1 MRRSLFLAICL
12 SLFVP
17 SQASSTDDLNIRGWV
32 EHARVMPERLLMTAK
47 LDSGARTT
55 SIHAEILSAEEV
67 KDLVLNGEIDDVADD
82 TEIGAQEMFNTSMVE
97 GSAPDDPPAEEISPI
112 SDASISDFMSE
123 NITFRLTSRGGK
135 EVIITEPVVRWVSIR
150 RRGGGAIVR
159 PVVMMELCLAGLRVR
174 GEVNLAD
181 RTGFNYPLLIGRN
194 MLSDAGISIDSRQVF
209 ASKKACDEPD

>member
-82 TEIGAQEMFNTSMVE
+82 TETGAQEMFNTSMVE

-135 EVIITEPVVRWVSIR
+135 EVIVTEPVVRWVSIR

-209 ASKKACDEPD
+209 ASKKACDEAD

>member
-82 TEIGAQEMFNTSMVE
+82 TETGAQEMFNTNMVE

-135 EVIITEPVVRWVSIR
+135 EVIVTEPVVRWVSIR

-209 ASKKACDEPD
+209 ASKKACDEAD